1 MMATD
6 WDAWESTLEPA
17 QREQLDTAF
26 RLEPDREGARKR
38 FAAVAYVAAATGHD
52 EELVSERFESYYMPA
67 FAADETAGFGRPDGV
82 KDFGEFYS
90 LLEGRVVEQQ
100 AKDERVK
107 KARMAASEAALFSND
122 IMAELNRFRE
132 ALPESGDDEIEAW
145 QDTYK
150 EWNSTLAPYRFQV
163 QRAIEAMPR
172 IQKGE
177 ANELDQTAIDALA
190 DSVANAE
197 GKEREILKR
206 ALLLGVQK
214 IAGEQEKRG
223 IGGTFTGS
231 AANTLSDMFSPGRF
245 MDQNALAKVDP
256 AKLGFDEPI
265 DSPEAARAAV
275 DAELSRQMNQTAAA
289 MGGEVAGFIP
299 DDSRPVRD
307 LSEEEQALVKAE
319 IERRNKRIKAGREI
333 DSLARMTDPFDDSI
347 MGTMASGTASTL
359 TLALPLMLGPGGVA
373 LAAAGYANMETE
385 QMLLENPDMDL
396 EAAQGVG
403 AVSGI
408 LQAAMDKAQLFGL
421 EKLAPN
427 VRGIIMGAAKGEA
440 LKKSA
445 LQLGATMAFENVVEA
460 AQDLTTP
467 VLQQLVADLSETVP
481 GVDWQQESKQFW
493 GSRLDV
499 ALGMVPLIALGA
511 GVNTLRNQR
520 NILDLLSSNEGLAQA
535 GFIEADRVAVLE
547 AAARG
552 DAAAA
557 QQALQAGMDRRSPEV
572 AAEYGGTI
580 TRDQV
585 TAESVM
591 ARRIADAERRGEIPV
606 VKYDAQSQTFTVT
619 DTNGQSVTTKSREQ
633 AATLAYS
640 ALDEQDRRAAESTLQ
655 VFQELFER
663 GGRRAEV
670 AEVSQRR
677 ETGGSLM
684 QAGLISLDELT
695 RGVETRMILDG
706 LSPAMAAQMRADV
719 FGFNRSEMVNG
730 VKTAVSRVFGGANP
744 LTAIEETVHGRW
756 RAMKASRRYTDA
768 QGVRWVRMAEEV
780 AGMKFLPEGMADEAV
795 TSEVLDE
802 AIAEVVKADALGRR
816 KSGGM
821 FSPGL
826 ISQGMAAFIRG
837 ERNLTL
843 GKTKDARA
851 LSRTGGDASLFAGF
865 LRGFKELIKT
875 MLEAGRRIQRARED
889 GTLGEEYDTFL
900 NDLLGADTQQ
910 IHEEAA
916 AAEAVEIDPDNT
928 PFSLGLQFLS
938 ENYRVYEKKPGA
950 TYASPVDKVRASL
963 AELTSAPLIHE
974 TNLAGARK
982 ILSQV
987 MGRMGRI
994 RLFTTNDPALALGQG
1009 GSGVKITF
1017 NPARLNGH
1025 EPNSL
1030 QNRNMQAAGS
1040 SSREFIVEK
1049 FIKGAVQKVEGSK
1062 AAIAKLKN
1070 EIPLLGKFQE
1080 SSDGTALE
1088 RIDPDNTPFSMALTE
1103 GDQAYLAA
1111 VEAGDMATAQ
1121 RMVDEAARAA
1131 GYNRKGVR
1139 FGFYVNGVPLPPSIA
1154 EQNFGPGYY
1163 VAEGASLDI
1172 DNAAVSV
1179 SKKPNKK
1186 SLEELG
1192 LTEAQVEFRQDNVFV
1207 KAQNPITGTD
1217 ALTDT
1222 EKKFLNSII
1231 AYESAVNDA
1240 YARIGGEQALPDM
1253 PPYLKQEKLIELR
1266 GGDKLAASIKSTTE
1280 SWQKNLRALALMIR
1294 DKKLPYD
1301 SLKGIGGRT
1310 FDGSMASELVVQQA
1324 NQIKSADPVT
1334 RDDQGNVI
1342 PLSRRF
1348 SESPDIRFSL
1358 ASRSLASVAESVISK
1373 WATRP
1378 EWRDATIRVMR
1389 DKLGKLRKD
1398 GDWKVSFGKAW
1409 QRTGDDSRMA
1419 GNRTLASI
1427 EAEIPMREALRAD
1440 ELEMEGMETLE
1451 QWVMLAFERGAE
1463 RLKDDRVVSAML
1475 EKGQLL
1481 SRSEARRQGRITSDG
1496 KEAGDYNDAPSLPP
1510 SFYSG
1515 KKSGYMPDQ
1524 MAQELFDDG
1533 VIPGP
1538 LPGDL
1543 WAALRESMDNHAKVN
1558 EEFKK
1563 AKAAVDAVK
1572 KQARNQAKE
1581 ETYEWAREQRAKIP
1595 TAQQRQMMALRTL
1608 DALLSVA
1615 PPEVRGKVGGFVK
1628 MAGLKTDAAREKEIE
1643 ARLGKLEQA
1652 MERYAKKN
1660 YVEQIESL
1668 LDRYKPKKDAGGKI
1682 KSNTTAEASED
1693 IQYASDF
1700 YELSPEKQD
1709 EVVAGLESIIATS
1722 EDSDQVQEA
1731 IGKLGVTHLFHRMKE
1746 SDSIEAEAALKW
1758 IQETVKEGRTSR
1770 KALDEARKQWV
1781 NVAKAAAVSDA
1792 TKGKPG
1798 GLVDA
1803 ENADAG
1809 IRSKTWSELVDGVK
1823 GMVSNVLLTLA
1834 HQLEVVFGEDSRI
1847 TTEFHRRAVFATNE
1861 AVDMK
1866 REIERRRFAAMT
1878 TIFGKGTLNH
1888 AKRIGALQRVR
1899 ESGVF
1904 LTVDSKTQTVD
1915 VPAEIVERLL
1925 QGIEAKALGLTDK
1938 EASQLIDQWADNEA
1952 LPANKRKRVFS
1963 VNRTSGGR
1971 DVELKMS
1978 EDEAIQYWLWSK
1990 QKASMEQME
1999 RDGWTEQSFD
2009 QLNDFLSDEAKQ
2021 LAQFFAEEYAALGD
2035 KINPVYRRLF
2045 NAPFPQAANYS
2056 PIFRDVKTTDTIMDM
2071 EAQGQSS
2078 GLSSGFIMAR
2088 NKNARAKLRRTS
2100 AITAFLQHAE
2110 NAAHWITHSEL
2121 IRDMRAVITDTDVQN
2136 AIRST
2141 GRTSAANSLKNRIK
2155 QLENKGTE
2163 QAAGLAEL
2171 NKWGNRLLQARAFKA
2186 LAWKISP
2193 IMKQT
2198 SAFANP
2204 LLGDV
2209 PAHEYMRGVAKLM
2222 AGKLDVKAMWQSD
2235 NIQRRIESG
2244 FSAEARI
2251 AMQRLGYNGSMM
2263 LAAMSK
2269 GMLPMQLTDA
2279 GWTAAGA
2286 AIAFDYYR
2294 EINKKAGMGDAMAES
2309 EALKQVEMMIAVT
2322 AQPADSVNRSL
2333 VEGNSNPWMKSLWM
2347 FASEQRKT
2355 LAVEVMAIRRLT
2367 KGLSKNKALDV
2378 QRVIVAHVVMGATTQ
2393 LMSGLLSLLMGDA
2406 DDKEREWSVEEWA
2419 AAIAAG
2425 PINGLFVFGDMLE
2438 YVGRR
2443 LFGLHAFESKT
2454 LVGQMAAELAGAPK
2468 QIENLLEG
2476 DPEEQRA
2483 ALYKLS
2489 AAVGNVLASLIGPN
2503 PITAAD
2509 VIIGNPVKDIDKVI
2523 QSVTD

>member
-1 MMATD
+1 M
-6 WDAWESTLEPA
+6 
-17 QREQLDTAF
+17 
-26 RLEPDREGARKR
+26 
-38 FAAVAYVAAATGHD
+38 
-52 EELVSERFESYYMPA
+52 EE
-67 FAADETAGFGRPDGV
+67 
-82 KDFGEFYS
+82 
-90 LLEGRVVEQQ
+90 
-100 AKDERVK
+100 
-107 KARMAASEAALFSND
+107 
-122 IMAELNRFRE
+122 
-132 ALPESGDDEIEAW
+132 
-145 QDTYK
+145 
-150 EWNSTLAPYRFQV
+150 
-163 QRAIEAMPR
+163 
-172 IQKGE
+172 
-177 ANELDQTAIDALA
+177 
-190 DSVANAE
+190 
-197 GKEREILKR
+197 
-206 ALLLGVQK
+206 
-214 IAGEQEKRG
+214 
-223 IGGTFTGS
+223 
-231 AANTLSDMFSPGRF
+231 
-245 MDQNALAKVDP
+245 
-256 AKLGFDEPI
+256 
-265 DSPEAARAAV
+265 
-275 DAELSRQMNQTAAA
+275 
-289 MGGEVAGFIP
+289 
-299 DDSRPVRD
+299 
-307 LSEEEQALVKAE
+307 
-319 IERRNKRIKAGREI
+319 
-333 DSLARMTDPFDDSI
+333 
-347 MGTMASGTASTL
+347 
-359 TLALPLMLGPGGVA
+359 
-373 LAAAGYANMETE
+373 
-385 QMLLENPDMDL
+385 
-396 EAAQGVG
+396 
-403 AVSGI
+403 
-408 LQAAMDKAQLFGL
+408 
-421 EKLAPN
+421 
-427 VRGIIMGAAKGEA
+427 
-440 LKKSA
+440 
-445 LQLGATMAFENVVEA
+445 
-460 AQDLTTP
+460 
-467 VLQQLVADLSETVP
+467 
-481 GVDWQQESKQFW
+481 
-493 GSRLDV
+493 
-499 ALGMVPLIALGA
+499 
-511 GVNTLRNQR
+511 
-520 NILDLLSSNEGLAQA
+520 
-535 GFIEADRVAVLE
+535 
-547 AAARG
+547 
-552 DAAAA
+552 
-557 QQALQAGMDRRSPEV
+557 
-572 AAEYGGTI
+572 
-580 TRDQV
+580 
-585 TAESVM
+585 
-591 ARRIADAERRGEIPV
+591 
-606 VKYDAQSQTFTVT
+606 
-619 DTNGQSVTTKSREQ
+619 SREQ

-756 RAMKASRRYTDA
+756 RAMKASGRYTDA

-916 AAEAVEIDPDNT
+916 ASEAVE
-928 PFSLGLQFLS
+928 
-938 ENYRVYEKKPGA
+938 
-950 TYASPVDKVRASL
+950 
-963 AELTSAPLIHE
+963 
-974 TNLAGARK
+974 
-982 ILSQV
+982 
-987 MGRMGRI
+987 
-994 RLFTTNDPALALGQG
+994 
-1009 GSGVKITF
+1009 
-1017 NPARLNGH
+1017 
-1025 EPNSL
+1025 
-1030 QNRNMQAAGS
+1030 
-1040 SSREFIVEK
+1040 
-1049 FIKGAVQKVEGSK
+1049 
-1062 AAIAKLKN
+1062 
-1070 EIPLLGKFQE
+1070 
-1080 SSDGTALE
+1080 
-1088 RIDPDNTPFSMALTE
+1088 IDPDNTPFSMALTE
-1103 GDQAYLAA
+1103 G
-1111 VEAGDMATAQ
+1111 E
-1121 RMVDEAARAA
+1121 
-1131 GYNRKGVR
+1131 
-1139 FGFYVNGVPLPPSIA
+1139 
-1154 EQNFGPGYY
+1154 PG
-1163 VAEGASLDI
+1163 
-1172 DNAAVSV
+1172 
-1179 SKKPNKK
+1179 
-1186 SLEELG
+1186 G
-1192 LTEAQVEFRQDNVFV
+1192 LTESEVKPSERMLSEYQKGKAIGERYDDLRHFWRAVSYGDESAPFDSENPTSISHLFWEAGFMGEKIPRWV
-1207 KAQNPITGTD
+1207 KA
-1217 ALTDT
+1217 
-1222 EKKFLNSII
+1222 
-1231 AYESAVNDA
+1231 V
-1240 YARIGGEQALPDM
+1240 RIGQIPKDGRSYNFADQSFERGVSALNIVGEDRTDIGTYDLFNDG
-1253 PPYLKQEKLIELR
+1253 ERVLIEGWLHYKKGADGEPLLLGAR
-1266 GGDKLAASIKSTTE
+1266 LSNPESSPAEGGAS
-1280 SWQKNLRALALMIR
+1280 
-1294 DKKLPYD
+1294 
-1301 SLKGIGGRT
+1301 
-1310 FDGSMASELVVQQA
+1310 
-1324 NQIKSADPVT
+1324 
-1334 RDDQGNVI
+1334 
-1342 PLSRRF
+1342 
-1348 SESPDIRFSL
+1348 FSL

-1398 GDWKVSFGKAW
+1398 GDWKVSFGRAW

-1475 EKGQLL
+1475 EKGRLI
-1481 SRSEARRQGRITSDG
+1481 SRSEARRQGKITSDG

-1543 WAALRESMDNHAKVN
+1543 WVALRESMDNHAKVN

-1563 AKAAVDAVK
+1563 AKAAVDALK

-1899 ESGVF
+1899 KSGVF

-2347 FASEQRKT
+2347 FASESRKT